1 MVTRAKSVA
10 QQASARPSDR
20 LICDSQQPRL
30 ASITHSD
37 WPALR
42 NLLRGEAFYTP
53 QTPTTRPKPGSFK
66 YWDGRREMGHPFS
79 RVPPLQRVQRTQ
91 RLIAL
96 CPPYLPFK
104 LTLPLAASYRRQ
116 PSAHNPHKPRRKPMN
131 QLFLATLEY
140 TRKKPH
146 R

>member
-1 MVTRAKSVA
+1 MVTRAKSIA

-30 ASITHSD
+30 ASITRSD
-37 WPALR
+37 WPAPR
-42 NLLRGEAFYTP
+42 NLLRGEAFYIP
-53 QTPTTRPKPGSFK
+53 QTPTTRPKPRSFK
-66 YWDGRREMGHPFS
+66 YWDGHREMGHPFR
-79 RVPPLQRVQRTQ
+79 RVPQLQRLQRTQ

-96 CPPYLPFK
+96 CPPYLP

-116 PSAHNPHKPRRKPMN
+116 PSAHNPHTPFHKPMN
-131 QLFLATLEY
+131 QLFLVTLEY